1 VSHTD
6 AEADSTVEGRRTY
19 VESTIIMTTVRVLVP
34 FVFTYGLFVMFHGA
48 SSPGGGFQGG
58 VIVGSVV
65 VMLGFAFGIDPTRE
79 WVRSDVLRGLA
90 VVGVLT
96 FAGVGL
102 GGIVLGGA
110 FLEYGVFEPY
120 YYHASKYLIELV
132 EVAIGA
138 IVASVVVGLFFS
150 LDAGFSEDSEDL
162 SSKEPSGGSRE
173 DSEDLSSKEPSGES
187 QEGGESDG
195 D

>member
-1 VSHTD
+1 MSQ
-6 AEADSTVEGRRTY
+6 EPRADSTVEDRRTY
-19 VESTIIMTTVRVLVP
+19 VESTIIMTTVRILAP

-58 VIVGSVV
+58 VIVGAVV

-79 WVRSDVLRGLA
+79 WLRSDALRSLA

-102 GGIVLGGA
+102 GGILLGGA
-110 FLEYGVFEPY
+110 FLEYAVYEPFY
-120 YYHASKYLIELV
+120 GKATKYLIELV

-150 LDAGFSEDSEDL
+150 LE
-162 SSKEPSGGSRE
+162 SGYRNEEVNG
-173 DSEDLSSKEPSGES
+173 
-187 QEGGESDG
+187 DG

>member
-1 VSHTD
+1 MSHTD

-162 SSKEPSGGSRE
+162 SSKEPSG
-173 DSEDLSSKEPSGES
+173 ES